1 MTQISNKSTAITTAE
16 LLPPIL
22 AGQQTP
28 TTQKKV
34 ERFYLSLEE
43 MPEGWITRRESP
55 HTQRAYRQDIES
67 LFRFRPLP
75 WPRDSLQLLTVTV
88 ADVQR
93 WRDAM
98 IADGKAPKTI
108 NRRVSSVSSFF
119 KYLQGVAA
127 ELRLPITVPNPAHA
141 QFIARSSTNPIHETK
156 SLSATRARQLMGLS
170 QGEDL
175 IAYRDRAIL
184 KWYVYSGVRLST
196 ACKLNNGDVHV
207 DGEETTVRITEK
219 GDKHRTIGLHF
230 AAAEALEQY
239 VVQAEVKRGPLF
251 RPRTG
256 PRSSQL
262 ANKRLTEAGMHK
274 IVRGYLEQ
282 LPGAMVSDED
292 ADGKVTKRCVYST
305 HSLRATTATLLLDAG
320 VDTCKVQELLGHRHV
335 TTTQIYDKRRRAAS
349 DSASHDVPI

>member
-28 TTQKKV
+28 TVQRKV

-43 MPEGWITRRESP
+43 MLEGWITRRESP

-67 LFRFRPLP
+67 LFKFLPLL

-141 QFIARSSTNPIHETK
+141 QFIARSSTDPIYETK
-156 SLSATRARQLMGLS
+156 SLSATRVQS
-170 QGEDL
+170 
-175 IAYRDRAIL
+175 
-184 KWYVYSGVRLST
+184 
-196 ACKLNNGDVHV
+196 V
-207 DGEETTVRITEK
+207 DGS
-219 GDKHRTIGLHF
+219 
-230 AAAEALEQY
+230 A
-239 VVQAEVKRGPLF
+239 
-251 RPRTG
+251 PR
-256 PRSSQL
+256 
-262 ANKRLTEAGMHK
+262 
-274 IVRGYLEQ
+274 
-282 LPGAMVSDED
+282 
-292 ADGKVTKRCVYST
+292 
-305 HSLRATTATLLLDAG
+305 
-320 VDTCKVQELLGHRHV
+320 
-335 TTTQIYDKRRRAAS
+335 
-349 DSASHDVPI
+349 